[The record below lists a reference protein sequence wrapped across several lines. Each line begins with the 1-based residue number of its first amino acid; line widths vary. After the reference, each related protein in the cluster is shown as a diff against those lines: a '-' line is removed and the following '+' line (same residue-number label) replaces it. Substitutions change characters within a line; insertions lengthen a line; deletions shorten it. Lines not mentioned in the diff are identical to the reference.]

1 MKKRTGII
9 TLIVMIVLTVLAV
22 YTAAVGW
29 GPTGTGAAKNIKT
42 GLDLSGGVSIT
53 YEAEEAAP
61 SPTDMDDTVFKLQ
74 QRVSNYSTEANV
86 YKEGVNR
93 INVEIPGVTDANAI
107 LQELGEPTEPDP
119 APICSR
125 GSTPADAAGRTAAYS
140 AVICCSDDTILDPM
154 SADLVRAGK
163 VIVAEEPADTM
174 FERAIAQAPD
184 DDSIHYAFLL
194 NPDKDEDHPLEPY
207 ACTEPRQIV
216 TFDPTGGILPKG
228 EGKRCAFSGRLIGGC
243 MDILAT
249 LCGTQYDRVNDFS
262 EKYRED
268 GLVWFLEACDLSV
281 FGIRRA
287 IWQLKNAG
295 WFEHVNGFLI
305 GRPWAG
311 QKDMMNLD
319 HIHAVTD
326 LLDEYN
332 VPVLLD
338 VDIGHLPPM
347 MPIISGSMADVS
359 YDPNTDDFYLRMRL
373 E

>member
-1 MKKRTGII
+1 MRYPEFIKDGAALGFPAPSFGCNIEPYRSAFNHAQEVFQQLGYHTVCGPNAYAGDGIGI
-9 TLIVMIVLTVLAV
+9 STKPEKCGRESTERMLSERLDAIISCGGGELMCEILQYVDFPAIAKAKPKWFMGYSDNTNLTFLLTTLCD
-22 YTAAVGW
+22 TAAVY
-29 GPTGTGAAKNIKT
+29 GPCVSSFGMEPWHAAIRDAHSLLRGEKLENC
-42 GLDLSGGVSIT
+42 GYPA
-53 YEAEEAAP
+53 YE
-61 SPTDMDDTVFKLQ
+61 
-74 QRVSNYSTEANV
+74 
-86 YKEGVNR
+86 
-93 INVEIPGVTDANAI
+93 
-107 LQELGEPTEPDP
+107 
-119 APICSR
+119 
-125 GSTPADAAGRTAAYS
+125 
-140 AVICCSDDTILDPM
+140 
-154 SADLVRAGK
+154 
-163 VIVAEEPADTM
+163 
-174 FERAIAQAPD
+174 
-184 DDSIHYAFLL
+184 L